1 MFSLLRVSSFID
13 RYSHFAVKVLKGL
26 KSQWKSEYI
35 EIPQLYLEIKVERVK
50 LNPDL
55 TNLHFLMTLKV
66 K

>member
-1 MFSLLRVSSFID
+1 MLSLLRVSSFID
-13 RYSHFAVKVLKGL
+13 RYSHFAVKGL

-35 EIPQLYLEIKVERVK
+35 EIPQFYPEIKVERVK

-55 TNLHFLMTLKV
+55 TNLHFLITLKV